1 MTNLLICGINGK
13 MGQAVYSAATT
24 RTDVT
29 VACGV
34 DKHVL
39 GNFNC
44 PVFNSMAQVCV
55 HVDVIIDF
63 SSPSALSDILEFATE
78 RQCAVVL
85 ATTGY
90 TDAQIAEIENASQK
104 IPIVATCNTSKGM
117 NAIISALPIIRASFD
132 EADIFITDKHKK
144 SKADSPSG
152 TAKMI
157 SEALG
162 GNAEIL
168 SMRGGD
174 LPGEHEIIMLGDGE
188 KIVITHTV
196 LTREVFAKNAVDI
209 AVKLSEKK

>member
-1 MTNLLICGINGK
+1 MTSLLICGINGK
-13 MGQAVYSAATT
+13 MGHAVYNVAAT
-24 RTDVT
+24 RTDVN
-29 VACGV
+29 VVCGV

-44 PVFNSMAQVCV
+44 PVFNSMAQVCM
-55 HVDVIIDF
+55 HIDVIIDF

-117 NAIISALPIIRASFD
+117 NTIINALPIIRSSFKD
-132 EADIFITDKHKK
+132 ADIFITDKHKK

-157 SEALG
+157 SAALG
-162 GNAEIL
+162 GNAKIL

-174 LPGEHEIIMLGDGE
+174 LPGEHEIIMLGNGE

-196 LTREVFAKNAVDI
+196 LTREVFAENAIDI
-209 AVKLSEKK
+209 ALKLSEQR